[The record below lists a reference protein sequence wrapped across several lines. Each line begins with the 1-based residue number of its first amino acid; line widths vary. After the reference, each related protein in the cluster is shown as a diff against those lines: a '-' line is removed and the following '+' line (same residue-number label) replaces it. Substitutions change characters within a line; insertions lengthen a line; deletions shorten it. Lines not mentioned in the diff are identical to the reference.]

1 MSCGNRQ
8 GTIGRALLPMAL
20 VAVVLVMTAL
30 ATTGALA
37 ATPTQVIDA
46 QTDPQGAADALNSGC
61 ADLSN
66 CKWKDEGTITVDYG
80 PSRILGDV
88 LYNCTDPADK
98 DANDETAVGVTDE
111 RAETTSLSEKVS
123 LKISLGFLGFEKTS
137 AEFEAFSKQA
147 ETFETGVTTKSS
159 IIVGPGEKG
168 WTETQVLTASTTGSA
183 YITAGINKLIQ
194 VKDIDLDFPGYRD
207 PKDSRGT
214 VLYNQF
220 EEPMTEDDLADRCGP
235 VNHLGGATPRAYA
248 GTFNITLCAANPDPR
263 HLRCAIRAV
272 TGNAPPRRAY
282 STAELIRDGR
292 TYAADTNVDGSVR
305 LVRRRAITAGKYT
318 LTLRGRPV
326 AAGGKRDGSLTTLTT
341 ILPITIP

>member
-1 MSCGNRQ
+1 
-8 GTIGRALLPMAL
+8 
-20 VAVVLVMTAL
+20 VLVVTAL

-46 QTDPQGAADALNSGC
+46 QTDPQRAADALNSGC

-66 CKWKDEGTITVDYG
+66 CKWQDDGKITVGYG

-88 LYNCTDPADK
+88 LYNCTDPADQ

-168 WTETQVLTASTTGSA
+168 WTETQVLTASTTGDA

-194 VKDIDLDFPGYRD
+194 VKDIDLDFPGYAD
-207 PKDSRGT
+207 PNDSRGT

-220 EEPMTEDDLADRCGP
+220 EEPMTEDDLASRCGP
-235 VNHLGGATPRAYA
+235 VNRLSGATPRAYV
-248 GTFNITLCAANPDPR
+248 GTFNITLCSADPDSR
-263 HLRCAIRAV
+263 HLRCTPRAV
-272 TGNAPPRRAY
+272 TGNAPPTRAY
-282 STAELIRDGR
+282 ATAELTRAGTTYASDTNLDGR
-292 TYAADTNVDGSVR
+292 VR
-305 LVRRRAITAGKYT
+305 LISRRAITAGNYT
-318 LTLRGRPV
+318 LTLHRRPI
-326 AAGGKRDGSLTTLTT
+326 AAGKKRDRSVRTLTT
-341 ILPITIP
+341 VVPITIR